1 MRKTTILLL
10 LLSLFWQC
18 LPAQT
23 QQGHVRTLGRPDKK
37 SKALKGVT
45 IRVKGQHN
53 PVLSDSIGSFSL
65 LMTGLKNGD
74 AYTLQQVQKS
84 GYELNET
91 SIIGQQQAFSDKV
104 PLEIVM
110 VSLNQL
116 QADKQRIENNTYKA
130 AEKNFNA
137 KLKQLEEQLN
147 SNSISIE
154 KYQEEQRV
162 LQEKFERYQTLIDGL
177 AEHYAHTDF
186 DLLDENERE
195 INICIENGDLE
206 RADSLIHRLF
216 DPVDVLQRNVEA
228 LAKIEKQLAQAKG
241 MIEKANEDK
250 AKVLK
255 QQAKDAEY
263 LYQLY
268 TIALA
273 RYDDDK
279 AQYYIETRAEL
290 DTTNGVWQT
299 EAAQFFSSHLQFQKS
314 IRYFSRAADLF
325 RKAGRKYELSFALY
339 GLGSQLQAASINNT
353 QKDPAAEQAL
363 TEAVSIQRQLVQF
376 SPQLYSKSLGIML
389 TNLGEEYLNTQRYEE
404 SAAILKEA
412 QEVLFQVSLDQP
424 TDENIYRVVNAYK
437 KLGDL
442 YLAMKNYSFSGIYL
456 IDALTYGKML
466 AMRNP
471 DYEYALASVYTSYES
486 LYYATNKADKCKKMF
501 LQAADI
507 YRRLAKTKPR
517 FYEPFLAC
525 ELVRQGLRMIV
536 SIDYEGICLG
546 NDRDPNIVVPFL
558 EALGYLNEGTDI
570 YKRTITLDPAFDT
583 QYEQAL
589 ITLAYVYMACDA
601 DSAYKRLEELLP
613 RWKSY
618 YPDCSDNP
626 NYVNPYFS
634 DAAKQTDFYL
644 STLRYQAFL
653 CFYHNE
659 PKKAEQYARDA
670 LCLNP
675 SQTDI
680 IPELANALLLQGKYA
695 DAEKVY
701 LQYKSELKDT
711 FNQRF
716 DVLGKANL
724 IPKKHQNEV
733 NRIKNLLK

>member
-1 MRKTTILLL
+1 MRKTSTLLL
-10 LLSLFWQC
+10 LLSLLWQC

-116 QADKQRIENNTYKA
+116 QADKQRIENNAYKA

-162 LQEKFERYQTLIDGL
+162 LQEKFERYQTLINGL

-263 LYQLY
+263 LFQLY
-268 TIALA
+268 ISPPP
-273 RYDDDK
+273 
-279 AQYYIETRAEL
+279 
-290 DTTNGVWQT
+290 G
-299 EAAQFFSSHLQFQKS
+299 
-314 IRYFSRAADLF
+314 F
-325 RKAGRKYELSFALY
+325 RGSTAPWPPGGGGR
-339 GLGSQLQAASINNT
+339 
-353 QKDPAAEQAL
+353 
-363 TEAVSIQRQLVQF
+363 R
-376 SPQLYSKSLGIML
+376 
-389 TNLGEEYLNTQRYEE
+389 
-404 SAAILKEA
+404 
-412 QEVLFQVSLDQP
+412 
-424 TDENIYRVVNAYK
+424 
-437 KLGDL
+437 
-442 YLAMKNYSFSGIYL
+442 
-456 IDALTYGKML
+456 
-466 AMRNP
+466 
-471 DYEYALASVYTSYES
+471 
-486 LYYATNKADKCKKMF
+486 
-501 LQAADI
+501 
-507 YRRLAKTKPR
+507 PR
-517 FYEPFLAC
+517 P
-525 ELVRQGLRMIV
+525 
-536 SIDYEGICLG
+536 
-546 NDRDPNIVVPFL
+546 
-558 EALGYLNEGTDI
+558 
-570 YKRTITLDPAFDT
+570 
-583 QYEQAL
+583 
-589 ITLAYVYMACDA
+589 
-601 DSAYKRLEELLP
+601 
-613 RWKSY
+613 
-618 YPDCSDNP
+618 
-626 NYVNPYFS
+626 
-634 DAAKQTDFYL
+634 
-644 STLRYQAFL
+644 
-653 CFYHNE
+653 
-659 PKKAEQYARDA
+659 
-670 LCLNP
+670 
-675 SQTDI
+675 
-680 IPELANALLLQGKYA
+680 
-695 DAEKVY
+695 
-701 LQYKSELKDT
+701 
-711 FNQRF
+711 
-716 DVLGKANL
+716 
-724 IPKKHQNEV
+724 
-733 NRIKNLLK
+733 